1 MKDNQ
6 FIQSLHYLTN
16 KELADFSL
24 YLKAQRPRATV
35 IRSVFNYIRK
45 LHPDFQ
51 SDKHLSLRY
60 ASDKLLGPGVNRK
73 RLLNILAELNALLK
87 DFLVWQ
93 KIKTQDF
100 VYDYALLEQYKERQ
114 MDKAFFQLSQQMIKK
129 YETPSTHSIWYY
141 LQMMMLYRSRFF
153 HPNSPK
159 LDPRDSLP
167 QQSLSFLNQFYE
179 GARLR
184 LATELLNRQKILSD
198 TPTELGRDPQEI
210 PRAPI
215 ATNPLIA
222 LYQQVYQ
229 LEKEQEEKV
238 YFPLK
243 KQFFEL
249 LEAKFLSI
257 DDQYFVFLHL
267 INFTSAQIKRGRSN
281 FLQEAFDIY
290 QKGMQHQFLVEGMY
304 FTPTNFSNIVN
315 IACRLKRFQW
325 ATYFIQAY
333 QIHLPLNVRES
344 ATQISFAMIH
354 FEQAEF
360 EKTLEQLQHLE
371 YADTFYDLRARA
383 LRLRCYLELKESTSL
398 ILHYCRSFEQF
409 IRRNRRIKG
418 NNAEASFHFI
428 QLIKDIARQKAKKEE
443 LQAYIDTAQPLFFK
457 TWLQEKIN
465 AYKQIN

>member
-1 MKDNQ
+1 
-6 FIQSLHYLTN
+6 
-16 KELADFSL
+16 
-24 YLKAQRPRATV
+24 
-35 IRSVFNYIRK
+35 
-45 LHPDFQ
+45 
-51 SDKHLSLRY
+51 
-60 ASDKLLGPGVNRK
+60 
-73 RLLNILAELNALLK
+73 
-87 DFLVWQ
+87 
-93 KIKTQDF
+93 
-100 VYDYALLEQYKERQ
+100 
-114 MDKAFFQLSQQMIKK
+114 
-129 YETPSTHSIWYY
+129 
-141 LQMMMLYRSRFF
+141 
-153 HPNSPK
+153 
-159 LDPRDSLP
+159 
-167 QQSLSFLNQFYE
+167 
-179 GARLR
+179 
-184 LATELLNRQKILSD
+184 
-198 TPTELGRDPQEI
+198 
-210 PRAPI
+210 
-215 ATNPLIA
+215 
-222 LYQQVYQ
+222 
-229 LEKEQEEKV
+229 
-238 YFPLK
+238 
-243 KQFFEL
+243 
-249 LEAKFLSI
+249 
-257 DDQYFVFLHL
+257 
-267 INFTSAQIKRGRSN
+267 
-281 FLQEAFDIY
+281 
-290 QKGMQHQFLVEGMY
+290 MQHQFLVEGMY

-443 LQAYIDTAQPLFFK
+443 LQAYLDTAQPLFFK